1 MGKTT
6 IEGLIGAGS
15 VFATHLFQR
24 KQGKGLARFG
34 VMTHRAGSK
43 GRLGSEDIAIFS
55 CSVPEYQGEFD
66 NEDRAGAPWP
76 K

>member
-1 MGKTT
+1 M
-6 IEGLIGAGS
+6 
-15 VFATHLFQR
+15 
-24 KQGKGLARFG
+24 ARFG

-43 GRLGSEDIAIFS
+43 GRLGSEDVAIFS
-55 CSVPEYQGEFD
+55 FSVPEYQGGFD